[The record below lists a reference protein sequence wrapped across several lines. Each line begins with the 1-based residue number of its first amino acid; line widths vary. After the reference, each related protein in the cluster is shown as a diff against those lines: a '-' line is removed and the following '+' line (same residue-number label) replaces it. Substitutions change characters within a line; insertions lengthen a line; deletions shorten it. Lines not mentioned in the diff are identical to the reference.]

1 MSRGGRVNLALGL
14 VTVALAVLALALW
27 RREALAPPG
36 PLLMPDLEPDTVRE
50 IRIQAGDKPEVLLER
65 PADRWRM
72 TAPRELPADLSR
84 IERLLQD
91 LRELRIVVVGEAPPL
106 ALAPYRLDRP
116 EAQLHVAGRRLAF
129 GAANPLDLRRYLHY
143 DGQVLLA
150 EDLLYPMLS
159 SQALFFA
166 AQELLPPDYS
176 PDALCH
182 AGRRFDL
189 HRSPAPGA
197 AAGGPL
203 ADAGGGEGSGAGKE
217 AQSAGAGG
225 FFDGPRIVRAW
236 RRARAFLV
244 EAYAA
249 EEATAPAEGMAE
261 PGSAGGA
268 ADAGGAENGGA
279 AGDAGDAA
287 GDGTAATAAA
297 PETVLLESEAGGPLE
312 FRIVARRPLILA
324 RPDLG
329 IQYRFSASLLR
340 ELLPPETAPAHGPC
354 GQGTKASR

>member
-14 VTVALAVLALALW
+14 VVAALAVLALTLW

-36 PLLMPDLEPDTVRE
+36 PLLMPDLEPDAVRE

-91 LRELRIVVVGEAPPL
+91 LRELRVVAVGEAPPL

-189 HRSPAPGA
+189 QRGPAPAA
-197 AAGGPL
+197 AAGGSL
-203 ADAGGGEGSGAGKE
+203 ADAGGGEGGEAGEE
-217 AQSAGAGG
+217 AQSADDGG
-225 FFDGPRIVRAW
+225 VFDGPRIVRAW

-244 EAYAA
+244 EAYEA
-249 EEATAPAEGMAE
+249 EEATPPAEGMTE
-261 PGSAGGA
+261 PDGAGGA
-268 ADAGGAENGGA
+268 AAAAGAENGGA
-279 AGDAGDAA
+279 QGDAGDAA
-287 GDGTAATAAA
+287 AATAAA
-297 PETVLLESEAGGPLE
+297 PETVLLESAGGGPLE
-312 FRIVARRPLILA
+312 FRIVARQPLILA

-340 ELLPPETAPAHGPC
+340 ELLPPATAPAHGPC
-354 GQGTKASR
+354 G